1 MADTNPVPEPPEGP
15 PDDNTENSP
24 PGPPPDNASTDYDD
38 SDSTGYDSTDSA
50 STDSAAHEPEPLSPS
65 ATMFEQLGTLLD
77 GVQQTER
84 AKRAATAAQV
94 VAIEK
99 ARQHAEA
106 LQQAT
111 PEELAKTHSVRF
123 VSDDLAWRSFE
134 AEVGLALQLPDMT
147 ARRLIQDAYTLTA
160 ELPGTLSAL
169 SDGAISYRHATK
181 MIEHTT
187 GLDPASM
194 LLFEAA
200 ALPRAAELTPTKFG
214 HFARKLRQKLDPIEL
229 EERHRTA
236 YEKREL
242 VLEPN
247 QDAMATL
254 TLYVS
259 AVDGVA
265 IQDRLWGIADNLKKV
280 PGEERTLTQLRAD
293 TAVMLLQEGDLYP
306 REASTAEDGSTATTT
321 SADDAGSS
329 TADAVA
335 ASGDPVTDAPTHR
348 RGIGPFA
355 GITPTVMVT
364 VPALAILDA
373 VNGREIGD
381 HGPATLEGYGPIPMD
396 QALALAGTAKSFIRL
411 LTDPETGTVL
421 SIGRDRYRPPTDL
434 GRWITYRDET
444 CRKPN
449 CNCSAHR
456 SDIDHTIAWAAG
468 GNTAYDNLAAQC
480 PPDHT
485 LKHAMTT
492 DGTIASDGEPMTT
505 GTAWK
510 VEHELD
516 EHGRST
522 GVLIWRTPSGREY
535 ISRPSVELAPPP
547 VAIRPPSPDDEL
559 PFAS

>member
-24 PGPPPDNASTDYDD
+24 PSPPPD
-38 SDSTGYDSTDSA
+38 SD

-94 VAIEK
+94 VAIER

-265 IQDRLWGIADNLKKV
+265 IQDRLWGIADDLKKV

-293 TAVMLLQEGDLYP
+293 AAVMLLQEGDLYP
-306 REASTAEDGSTATTT
+306 REASTAEDGSTGTTGK
-321 SADDAGSS
+321 AGSS
-329 TADAVA
+329 TADAA
-335 ASGDPVTDAPTHR
+335 ATGSVTETARHR

-535 ISRPSVELAPPP
+535 VSRPSVELAPPP